1 MEINELK
8 TNVNNYSAYPVMQ
21 NKTKEINI
29 KNTDSIE
36 ERAKSNNTDTFIL
49 TNNSQNVP
57 GIYSPTVS
65 VSNISTKTTGTSI
78 AKVIENIPYSLAA
91 KRAGLSVDY
100 TGMPSI
106 NGSADA
112 QKYNAELN
120 KIRNVSKKLTCN
132 SAYRYSQKDNS
143 YGYNNA
149 LASCSTY
156 ALATAISMRDGK
168 TITPKSIV
176 TNSSTDGQGTSWSSH
191 GAYKVDC
198 NEQQA
203 FLAIDAQLSLGNPVL
218 IHTNGKD
225 KFGKPSEHWATVI
238 GKQNGEYTIID
249 PWDGKEH
256 PLSEMQI
263 YKNGGSVIGYAVVSN
278 KY

>member
-1 MEINELK
+1 MD
-8 TNVNNYSAYPVMQ
+8 
-21 NKTKEINI
+21 INI
-29 KNTDSIE
+29 LEANVK
-36 ERAKSNNTDTFIL
+36 
-49 TNNSQNVP
+49 NNSASSLVAISHKGVLKGANENIVNTNRENRDFFSLSKKDSSNT
-57 GIYSPTVS
+57 GIYSPNVLA
-65 VSNISTKTTGTSI
+65 SNISAKATGTTT
-78 AKVIENIPYSLAA
+78 AKVIKNIPYSLAA
-91 KRAGLSVDY
+91 KRAGLSVDS
-100 TGMPSI
+100 TGMPRI

-112 QKYNAELN
+112 KSYNVELN
-120 KIRNVSKKLTCN
+120 KIRNVSRKLTCK
-132 SAYRYSQKDNS
+132 SEYRYSQTGND

-149 LASCSTY
+149 KSSCATY

-168 TITPKSIV
+168 IITPKDIV
-176 TNSSTDGQGTSWSSH
+176 TNSSTDGHGTSWSSH

-198 NEQQA
+198 DEQQA

-218 IHTNGKD
+218 IHTDGKSSS
-225 KFGKPSEHWATVI
+225 GNPSEHWATVI